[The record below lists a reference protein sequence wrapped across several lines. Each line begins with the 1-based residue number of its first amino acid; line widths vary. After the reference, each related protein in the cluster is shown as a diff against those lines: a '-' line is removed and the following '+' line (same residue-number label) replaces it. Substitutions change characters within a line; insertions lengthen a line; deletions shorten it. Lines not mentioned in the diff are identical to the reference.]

1 MATHSFNVSV
11 GDQVFVGQGLEEV
24 GAVRTVARD
33 HLIIYIENAG
43 EFRVDGSAVL
53 SAHDGKLILDP
64 AKLEPKLAE
73 AIAEAHA
80 SETE

>member
-1 MATHSFNVSV
+1 MTHSFNVSV
-11 GDQVFVGQGLEEV
+11 GDQVFVGQALEEV

-43 EFRVDGSAVL
+43 EFRIDGPTVL
-53 SAHDGKLILDP
+53 SVHDGKVILDP
-64 AKLEPKLAE
+64 AKLEPRLAE
-73 AIAEAHA
+73 AIADAHA